1 MTTKSGRP
9 TGVIVIAV
17 IGLVLGSLGVFGGA
31 MGTLS
36 SLSQESMIEQQRAML
51 GASGAPPQQVRMQLE
66 ILEATLEAQRP
77 YMPFLIMGNLFN
89 ALASGLLGIGC
100 VLLLMGHPRAPLA
113 FGITVGV
120 AALMDVLYGV
130 LTFLVGMATSSVMS
144 DSMTGMFEGMPDG
157 GDAGA
162 MMGIFGTAIGYI
174 TACWTAMWVLMKLG
188 YYVGGA
194 LYLQRPHVKRTF
206 EPAPAAPQT
215 L

>member
-9 TGVIVIAV
+9 TQVIVIAV
-17 IGLVLGSLGVFGGA
+17 IGLVLGSLGLFGGA

-36 SLSQESMIEQQRAML
+36 SLSQESMVEQQRALL

-89 ALASGLLGIGC
+89 ALASALLGIGC
-100 VLLLMGHPRAPLA
+100 VLLLMGHARAPLA
-113 FGITVGV
+113 FGVTAGI
-120 AALMDVLYGV
+120 AAFSDVLFGV
-130 LTFLVGMATSSVMS
+130 LSYLVGMATSSVMS
-144 DSMTGMFEGMPDG
+144 DSMTGMFEGIPNG

-174 TACWTAMWVLMKLG
+174 TACWTAMWVLIKLS
-188 YYVGGA
+188 YYTGGA

-206 EPAPAAPQT
+206 EPAPVAPPM